1 MNRMKKF
8 MALFLA
14 VVLIAQTGFAASAQ
28 ESASPV
34 PSVQSETP
42 TGTELQDETGTTEQQ
57 PEDSKDETTG
67 ETTGETTETGQ
78 DGEDAAVGEV
88 DGEQPGNPS
97 EGTGTEEDGQAPPAD
112 QDQNQ
117 NQDQDQNQEQDQNQ
131 NQGQDQEQQQP
142 SNAAG
147 DGEGT
152 EVGEPTEE
160 EKVEADGTEALDASD
175 ALLEEEQALDALDL
189 EAKAEDVITADMTQ
203 EEIARHLG
211 SAREVVT
218 RMLKYFQAEGIV
230 ELFRGGLTII
240 DRKKLHRLAQP
251 QNPS

>member
-28 ESASPV
+28 ESASSA

-67 ETTGETTETGQ
+67 ETTETGQ
-78 DGEDAAVGEV
+78 DGEDAAAGEV

-117 NQDQDQNQEQDQNQ
+117 P
-131 NQGQDQEQQQP
+131 G
-142 SNAAG
+142 
-147 DGEGT
+147 
-152 EVGEPTEE
+152 
-160 EKVEADGTEALDASD
+160 
-175 ALLEEEQALDALDL
+175 
-189 EAKAEDVITADMTQ
+189 
-203 EEIARHLG
+203 
-211 SAREVVT
+211 
-218 RMLKYFQAEGIV
+218 
-230 ELFRGGLTII
+230 
-240 DRKKLHRLAQP
+240 RL
-251 QNPS
+251 